1 MDLKVK
7 KSDQNYL
14 RIELRIISDRI
25 NQLEISSLLHLDN
38 LVQVLKGTHE
48 LIRYERSEILKV
60 GGRLD
65 GDDRW
70 NVLDQA
76 LDWANHNQVGLK
88 RAHVNADIQMDITTV
103 CNFKRIKNPFP
114 SEIKEKI
121 RGIKIPTISIWNE
134 VKKNPPIEK

>member
-7 KSDQNYL
+7 KSDQNHL

-25 NQLEISSLLHLDN
+25 NQLEISSLLHLDD
-38 LVQVLKGTHE
+38 LVQILKGTLE

-76 LDWANHNQVGLK
+76 LDWANNNQVGLK
-88 RAHVNADIQMDITTV
+88 RAHVNADIQMDITIV
-103 CNFKRIKNPFP
+103 CSFKRMKNPFP